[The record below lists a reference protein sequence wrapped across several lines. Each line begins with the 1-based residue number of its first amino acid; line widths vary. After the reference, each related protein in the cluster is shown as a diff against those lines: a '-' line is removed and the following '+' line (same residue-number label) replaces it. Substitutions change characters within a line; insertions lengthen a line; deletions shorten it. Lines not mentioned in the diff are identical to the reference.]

1 MMIKPIQEKF
11 GYVKRELRLKVFKLN
26 LEVEKLKNK
35 VAEANTERDSALDE
49 AVVAWG
55 ELDVVRAREN
65 KLAKFIVM
73 NCEDFTGDHA
83 CFECHPCSDLVMPGF
98 QCGPHLAKSIR
109 HDTLQQEPT
118 Q

>member
-1 MMIKPIQEKF
+1 MIKPIQEKF

-55 ELDVVRAREN
+55 ELDALRA
-65 KLAKFIVM
+65 KMAKIEETAQEAGEFVAICACGDIYRNWKCE
-73 NCEDFTGDHA
+73 NCEA
-83 CFECHPCSDLVMPGF
+83 EDL
-98 QCGPHLAKSIR
+98 
-109 HDTLQQEPT
+109 
-118 Q
+118 